1 MNAAKKAL
9 ENSKNLFPQLD
20 HQKRVIANSLKRQKV
35 TKPKEN
41 DSISNE
47 NSMDSSFENKK
58 SKSSDLEAR
67 VPKQYQKRINIVSD
81 ASDISSSSL
90 DEKSSDESDSDDS
103 NSMQS
108 SSRYSGTKQQEED
121 YEETI
126 VIKPTESLDFL
137 MEPISSPE
145 LSDIA
150 NTNKQL
156 DDVSSDLSEG
166 EIDESNSE
174 IKLDS

>member
-35 TKPKEN
+35 QKPKEN
-41 DSISNE
+41 DSNE
-47 NSMDSSFENKK
+47 NSMDSSFENMKNK
-58 SKSSDLEAR
+58 SADMEAR

-90 DEKSSDESDSDDS
+90 DEGSSDDSDSDGS
-103 NSMQS
+103 NSMRS
-108 SSRYSGTKQQEED
+108 SSRYSGTRQQDDED

-126 VIKPTESLDFL
+126 VVKPAEPLEFT

-145 LSDIA
+145 LSDI
-150 NTNKQL
+150 NTTSKQL
-156 DDVSSDLSEG
+156 EDVSSDLSEG
-166 EIDESNSE
+166 EIDDSNSE
-174 IKLDS
+174 MK

>member
-41 DSISNE
+41 DSNE

-58 SKSSDLEAR
+58 NKSTDLEAR

-103 NSMQS
+103 NSMRS
-108 SSRYSGTKQQEED
+108 SSRYSGNKQQEEEED
-121 YEETI
+121 CEETI

-145 LSDIA
+145 LSDMP
-150 NTNKQL
+150 NTSKQL

-166 EIDESNSE
+166 EIDE
-174 IKLDS
+174 K